1 MPKLTLETL
10 AKRVD
15 ELERKLAARDTPVL
29 KDWRLAAGMFSGS
42 ECSRQIDEEAR
53 SIREADREAARRELA
68 E

>member
-1 MPKLTLETL
+1 MPRLTLETL

-15 ELERKLAARDTPVL
+15 ELERKLAERDAPSI
-29 KDWRLAAGMFSGS
+29 KDWRLAAGMFTGS

-53 SIREADREAARRELA
+53 KIREGDRDAARREFG